1 METRMRSLTK
11 AASWQGLGLV
21 TMSALGYLF
30 TGSLTSGGILAVTSG
45 GVGFCVYLLH
55 ERLWARVQWGWDPA
69 GDDRD
74 DGRRAE
80 RVHPQEIG
88 EGEFTCAVGFRFNL
102 AGAR

>member
-69 GDDRD
+69 GDDGD
-74 DGRRAE
+74 DRLGRGRA
-80 RVHPQEIG
+80 
-88 EGEFTCAVGFRFNL
+88 
-102 AGAR
+102 